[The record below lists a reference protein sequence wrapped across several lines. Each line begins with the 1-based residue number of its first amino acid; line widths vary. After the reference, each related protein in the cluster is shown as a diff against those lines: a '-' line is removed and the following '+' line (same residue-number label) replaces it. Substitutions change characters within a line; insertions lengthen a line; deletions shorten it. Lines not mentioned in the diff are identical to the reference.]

1 MLQQKGNTEKMDIQ
15 NNHTA
20 HALRITIFSIEQRIL
35 ELEQLTS
42 SLKIT
47 AKQMQKTL
55 EDIQDG

>member
-1 MLQQKGNTEKMDIQ
+1 MLQQKENTEKMDIQ
-15 NNHTA
+15 NNHTV
-20 HALRITIFSIEQRIL
+20 HALRITIFSIEERIL

>member
-15 NNHTA
+15 NNHTT
-20 HALRITIFSIEQRIL
+20 HALRITIFSIEQRIS

-55 EDIQDG
+55 EDIQNG